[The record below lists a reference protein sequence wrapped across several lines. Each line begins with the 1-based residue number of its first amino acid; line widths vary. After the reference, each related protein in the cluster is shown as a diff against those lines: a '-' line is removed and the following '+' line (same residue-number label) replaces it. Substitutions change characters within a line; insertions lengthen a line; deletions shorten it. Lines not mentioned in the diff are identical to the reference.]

1 MLDIYTMD
9 QGTPEWLQCKLGI
22 ISTSKFSD
30 VLAKGNGTVRNKY
43 ILKLASEII
52 TGTRR
57 KEYQNDDFKRGVE
70 QEPAARAEYEFNTG
84 NSVNQIGFAKLG
96 RIGCSPDGLIGSPGG
111 MEIKSAIP
119 EIQIPIVIAKEIPP
133 THKPQMQ
140 GCMMVMNC
148 EWWDFVSYSPLIK
161 NKNFIF
167 IKRMHRDQ
175 EYIDNL
181 QKELLV
187 FIKELDDIVK
197 KMS

>member
-1 MLDIYTMD
+1 MLDIYTME
-9 QGTPEWLQCKLGI
+9 QGSESWFQCKLGI
-22 ISTSKFSD
+22 VSAGSFSK
-30 VLAKGNGTVRNKY
+30 VLAKGSGKTRKSY
-43 ILKLASEII
+43 ILKLAAEII
-52 TGTRR
+52 TGEHRET
-57 KEYQNDDFKRGVE
+57 YQNSEMERGIL
-70 QEPAARAEYEFNTG
+70 QEPKARVEYEFNTG

-133 THKPQMQ
+133 IHKPQMQ
-140 GCMMVMNC
+140 GCMMVMDC

-167 IKRMHRDQ
+167 IKRMYRDQ
-175 EYIDNL
+175 EYINNL